1 MVELLRPNRTA
12 EAFLMPYD
20 ATRSSTFATRASV
33 PLEVTFDGG
42 VLTSDGGLPWLGEA
56 DRQLGLCA
64 AFAACLKDWRKDPS
78 RVRHTLEN
86 LVRQRVF
93 QLACGYADQDDADT
107 LRTDPLF
114 KLACGQL
121 PLSGHHLA
129 SQPTLSRLE
138 NCVDRHTCRRLAVAL
153 VQIYLNE
160 RGKDGPP
167 PHILLDCDST
177 DDPTHGDQE
186 GSAYHGYYRQHMYH
200 PLLIFD
206 GDTGQL
212 ITAILRPGTA
222 HASRLIVRVL
232 RELLRLLRAAWPTVV
247 VELRADSGF
256 ASPALY
262 AFCERERIAYT
273 IGLATNSRL
282 APLAQDLLAEA
293 IARQKASGTEKVRL
307 VGEATYAAG
316 SWDRERRVVYK
327 AEALT
332 KGPNTRF
339 VVTTSQDAPLAV
351 YDHYVDRGE
360 PEQWI
365 DQLKATCFAD
375 RLSCCDFWPNQFRLL
390 LAAAT
395 YWLLDTLR
403 SWLQQ
408 AKVAPMRLET
418 LRLAILKI
426 GGRVFELVSRV
437 RLRLASSHPGQALW
451 QILAPHRYARE

>member
-1 MVELLRPNRTA
+1 MVELPKQDRPTEA
-12 EAFLMPYD
+12 ELVSHD
-20 ATRSSTFATRASV
+20 ATPSYRFATRAPI
-33 PLEVTFDGG
+33 PLDAAFDGG
-42 VLTSDGGLPWLGEA
+42 VLTSDGGVPWLVEA
-56 DRQLGLCA
+56 DQQLGICA
-64 AFAACLKDWRKDPS
+64 AFAACLTDWRKEPA
-78 RVRHTLEN
+78 RARHSLEN

-121 PLSGHHLA
+121 PISGHDLA

-138 NCVDRHTCRRLAVAL
+138 NCVDRRACRRLAEAL
-153 VQIYLNE
+153 VQVYLRQRE
-160 RGKDGPP
+160 RDGVPP
-167 PHILLDCDST
+167 RILLDCDST

-186 GSAYHGYYRQHMYH
+186 GSAYHGYFRQHMYH

-212 ITAILRPGTA
+212 VTAILRPGTA
-222 HASRLIVRVL
+222 HASRLIVRAL
-232 RELLRLLRAAWPTVV
+232 RYLVGFLRARWPGVAI
-247 VELRADSGF
+247 ELRADSGF
-256 ASPALY
+256 AIPALY
-262 AFCERERIAYT
+262 AFCEREQVAYT

-282 APLAQDLLAEA
+282 EPLAQALLAEA
-293 IARQKASGTEKVRL
+293 LAQHKASGEKVRL
-307 VGEATYAAG
+307 VGEATYRAG

-327 AEALT
+327 AEALA

-339 VVTTSQDAPLAV
+339 VVTSNADPPLAV
-351 YDHYVDRGE
+351 YDRYVDRGE

-375 RLSCCDFWPNQFRLL
+375 RLSCCAFWPNQFRLL

-403 SWLQQ
+403 AWLQH
-408 AKVAPMRLET
+408 AHVAPVRLET
-418 LRLAILKI
+418 LRLTILKI
-426 GGRVFELVSRV
+426 GGRVSELTARV
-437 RLRLASSHPGQALW
+437 RLRLASSHPGQSLW
-451 QILAPHRYARE
+451 PLLDRYRARRE